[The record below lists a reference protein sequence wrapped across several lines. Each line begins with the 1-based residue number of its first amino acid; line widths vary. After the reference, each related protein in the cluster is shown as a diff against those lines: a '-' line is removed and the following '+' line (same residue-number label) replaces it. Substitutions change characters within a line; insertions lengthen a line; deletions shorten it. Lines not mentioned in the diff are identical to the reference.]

1 MCPTST
7 STPIDDDDRTVLRPS
22 PGGRRPYG
30 SPAPSGDA
38 PFAAVPRAL
47 DQGAALDGD
56 NPLADSAATL
66 LSLVPELRHLPHH
79 SAVNELQKRLIDELK
94 RFENRALSKGA
105 PRNQVDISKYLLCA
119 LLDETVLNTPWGGQ
133 SGWGHNS
140 LSSLLYK
147 KVVGGVEFFQ
157 IIERLKQQ
165 PAQNKDVLELAY
177 LCLSLGFEGK
187 YRYTNDGPLA
197 LEREREAL
205 YLLLENVNGL
215 RQLALSTQW
224 EGAGDV
230 TNPLIRY
237 VPLWVLAC
245 VAAAV
250 LMVVYMGFAFAMRDK
265 SDRLFGELVAM
276 AQNVKKTPPVT
287 VVQPVEVRTPSAWLP
302 HRLRM
307 ALADEIARKQVSI
320 TDDDKLR
327 IFNMFSSGSAEVKHE
342 YRPILAKIAA
352 ELQKVGVHIRI
363 VGHTDNQKLKFSSR
377 FKSNWHLS
385 LARAEST
392 AEVLGALGLPTVWMR
407 TEGMADKAPIAPNNT
422 QTNRALNRRIDL
434 LFR

>member
-1 MCPTST
+1 MCPEST
-7 STPIDDDDRTVLRPS
+7 YSPIDDDDRTVLRPS

-30 SPAPSGDA
+30 SAGPPGHAPSAAMPQA
-38 PFAAVPRAL
+38 PDP
-47 DQGAALDGD
+47 DAALEGV
-56 NPLADSAATL
+56 NPLTDSAASL
-66 LSLVPELRHLPHH
+66 LSLVPELRHLPYHN
-79 SAVNELQKRLIDELK
+79 AVNELQKRLIDELK
-94 RFENRALSKGA
+94 RFEDRALSKGA

-157 IIERLKQQ
+157 ITNRLKQQ
-165 PAQNKDVLELAY
+165 PAQNKDILELAY

-187 YRYTNDGPLA
+187 YRYTNNGPLC

-205 YLLLENVNGL
+205 YQLLENIKGL
-215 RQLALSTQW
+215 RQLALSTRW
-224 EGAGDV
+224 EGAGNV
-230 TNPLIRY
+230 ANPLIRY

-245 VAAAV
+245 VAAVV
-250 LMVVYMGFAFAMRDK
+250 LMVVYVGFSFAMRDK
-265 SDRLFGELVAM
+265 SDRLFGELVAV
-276 AQNVKKTPPVT
+276 ARSVKEMPPVT
-287 VVQPVEVRTPSAWLP
+287 VVQPMAVRTPSAWLP

-307 ALADEIARKQVSI
+307 VLADEIARKEVVV

-327 IFNMFSSGSAEVKHE
+327 IFNMFPSGSADVKPE

-352 ELQKVGVHIRI
+352 ELQKVDVYTRI

-385 LARAEST
+385 LARAENT
-392 AEVLGALGLPTVWMR
+392 AEALGVLGVPTARIR
-407 TEGMADKAPIAPNNT
+407 TEGMADKEPIAPNNT